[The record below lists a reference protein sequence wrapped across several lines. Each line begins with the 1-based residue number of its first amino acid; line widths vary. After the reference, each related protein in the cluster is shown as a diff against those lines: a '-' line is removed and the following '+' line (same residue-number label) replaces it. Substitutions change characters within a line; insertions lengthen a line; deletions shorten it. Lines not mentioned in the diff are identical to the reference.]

1 MPCGGNNNLTP
12 FGERSE
18 EEQRRI
24 RSAGGKASG
33 KARLTKSIVRRRM
46 IDMLSLPVAGAGEL
60 IMEEAGVPT
69 SESSQMDAML
79 CGLMRKAQE
88 GDFKAAALVLHLA
101 GIGTEDPTQEK
112 VLEAQAKKLRAEIA
126 AADSKTHPEPIT
138 VTMTAEAEE
147 LSG

>member
-1 MPCGGNNNLTP
+1 MPCGNNGNLIP
-12 FGERSE
+12 GSERSKSE
-18 EEQRRI
+18 NRENGKK
-24 RSAGGKASG
+24 GGRASG
-33 KARLTKSIVRRRM
+33 KARLNKAFVKQRM

-101 GIGTEDPTQEK
+101 GIGTEDPAQEK

-126 AADSKTHPEPIT
+126 AADSKAHPEPIT
-138 VTMTAEAEE
+138 VTMTPEAEE
-147 LSG
+147 YSG